1 MYSPILILF
10 TVILSILYGAKSID
24 AETVWNALFHFD
36 SSDVNHNIII
46 TSRLPRVVAALLVGA
61 FLAISGALM
70 QGMTRNYLASPSI
83 MGCDGWGS
91 LCYYTLYDIS
101 SGNIINWYG
110 CMFNDWFC
118 IRSRYRIWLWFAP
131 SKWLITSE
139 VSNYWNSYWNI
150 FK

>member
-1 MYSPILILF
+1 MYSTHTHLIYSYTF
-10 TVILSILYGAKSID
+10 DFVWGKSID

-83 MGCDGWGS
+83 MGVTDGAAFVI
-91 LCYYTLYDIS
+91 TLSMIFLPE
-101 SGNIINWYG
+101 
-110 CMFNDWFC
+110 CHQLVWF
-118 IRSRYRIWLWFAP
+118 Y
-131 SKWLITSE
+131 
-139 VSNYWNSYWNI
+139 VQ
-150 FK
+150 